1 VQGFLQGVISCQVPT
16 KKHGGLLFFRSI
28 NGNTKTLSPIL
39 TSRSTSLPHTLI
51 LSRSHALSPSFTYNG
66 LLTISSLFMLLPS
79 MSNTYRGLLFFR
91 SVNMSMMSVIATISH
106 SSHFIIRYNR
116 LFIFIVEYN
125 RFSLLF
131 FYSLEMSSSSL
142 IASLLV
148 FCIDYKVYKLVD
160 DFPRNRN
167 SVLYKTCKAYKV
179 D

>member
-1 VQGFLQGVISCQVPT
+1 VQGFLQGLIGCQVPT
-16 KKHGGLLFFRSI
+16 KKHGGLLFFRSVD
-28 NGNTKTLSPIL
+28 GNTKTLSPIL

-66 LLTISSLFMLLPS
+66 LLTISSLFTLLPS
-79 MSNTYRGLLFFR
+79 MSNAYGGLLFFR
-91 SVNMSMMSVIATISH
+91 SVNASVMSVIATMSY
-106 SSHFIIRYNR
+106 SSYFVVYCDR
-116 LFIFIVEYN
+116 LFVFIVEYS

-142 IASLLV
+142 IASLPV
-148 FCIDYKVYKLVD
+148 FCTDCKVYKPAD

-167 SVLYKTCKAYKV
+167 GVPYKTCKACKV